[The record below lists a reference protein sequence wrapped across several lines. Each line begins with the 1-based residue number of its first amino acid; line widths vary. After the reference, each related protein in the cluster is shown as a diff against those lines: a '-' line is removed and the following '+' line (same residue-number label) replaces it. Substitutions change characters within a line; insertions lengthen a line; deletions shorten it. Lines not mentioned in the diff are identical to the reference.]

1 MRNDILDL
9 IDKRI
14 ARINSMIDTSQ
25 EQKVK
30 DRYQCALIEMMCH
43 KNEVFNL
50 K

>member
-1 MRNDILDL
+1 MRNDVLTL

-14 ARINSMIDTSQ
+14 ARINNMIDTSQ

-30 DRYQCALIEMMCH
+30 DRYQCALSEVMVL